1 MDEKELKTST
11 KQRVFI
17 IIIAII
23 MVGSII
29 ASYAAIVLS
38 GVMQNKNEEESQVD
52 EAKVAEYQEAY
63 DKKLKEFQEATNK
76 DYKKFLGYKGKVVK
90 GYNENS
96 ANEGGVK
103 TKDIEKGSGD
113 TVSEDNYL
121 AYYIG
126 WCADESVFDSSFD
139 DTENPTGFRI
149 AIDPSVGMIEGWNQG
164 VKGMKMGGIREITI
178 PGELA
183 YGDSKEICGGTNKPL
198 KFMVMTVANKDP
210 LKKLSKELEEATMRL
225 QYASYGMDYDEVMNS
240 SATSE

>member
-1 MDEKELKTST
+1 MDQKELKTST

-17 IIIAII
+17 IIIAVI
-23 MVGSII
+23 MLGSII
-29 ASYAAIVLS
+29 ASYAAIVIS
-38 GVMQNKNEEESQVD
+38 GSVNSGEEESQID

-63 DKKLKEFQEATNK
+63 DKKLKEFQEATNS
-76 DYKKFLGYKGKVVK
+76 DYKKFVGYKGKAVK

-96 ANEGGVK
+96 ANEGGVV
-103 TKDIEKGSGD
+103 TKDYEKGSGD
-113 TVSEDNYL
+113 KVSDSNYL

-139 DTENPTGFRI
+139 DNDNPTGFRI

-178 PGELA
+178 PGKLA

-198 KFMVMTVANKDP
+198 KFLVMTVANKDP
-210 LKKLSKELEEATMRL
+210 LKSLAKELETASMRL
-225 QYASYGMDYDEVMNS
+225 QYASYGLDYDEMMK
-240 SATSE
+240 ASEE